1 MTAMTPAVELAP
13 SIRAALASVR
23 RRIRVYVWL
32 EGLSLAVL
40 WLGGAFWFSL
50 ALDYFPVLVWA
61 SEMPRAAR
69 GVLLAAIV
77 IGGLYVLNK
86 HLFSRAF
93 VPLAD
98 RSLAVLL
105 ERRYG
110 EFHDSLVTSVEL
122 ADGHHDT
129 STYSLEMLQHTREDA
144 NIHAHRVRTAEV
156 FNYRPLML
164 KIVLALGMVAS
175 LAGFY
180 AGNTPAFEIARD
192 RLLLL
197 QDIPWPR
204 SAEIEVVSLEL
215 QRAAASEETAAETQV
230 LDWGESRELKVAR
243 GASALLRVRAS
254 AEKRLPDTCRILYRT
269 GDGDRGE
276 APMKKIGRVKDGY
289 QYYSFDGKPFKGMLA
304 DLSFDV
310 MGYDHRVRGFKI
322 EVVDAPVIVQTEL
335 ACEFPE
341 YMVDKQ
347 LSQWLPRTENLTPAT
362 QLPIGTRITISCR
375 ANKDLQSIEVRD
387 LETGEVLSTPE
398 AVSSSSPDGF
408 TLPTIILSRNLMLG
422 ISLLDADGVM
432 SDRPQRIFVA
442 AIKDEV
448 PRVAATLSGISSM
461 VTPDVTIPVVG
472 KIEDDFTEPQSCQS
486 WFDLQVNDAPPARF
500 PFTVP
505 ADGKIERQLDFRELR
520 SAGRQT
526 LKPQDKFTLVVVGQ
540 DKHNL
545 AGGANTGYGD
555 RWELLV
561 VTPDELLTSLE
572 ARELG
577 LRRRYEQIIS
587 EMTETRDELLR
598 AAAESKR
605 SPPAA
610 SNDDAADAKAGEPAD
625 TVETEDGISVSLR
638 LLIAQRAIQQSQKS
652 AQEVRGVSASFA
664 DIRQELIN
672 NRVDT
677 AERKERLKEQ
687 IADPLAKIV
696 DERFPELDRRLEL
709 MAADVDDAAAAQL
722 AVDEAN
728 TLLLALDAVLQRML
742 DLETYNELVDLV
754 RSLIEEQ
761 EQVLG
766 ETKKKQ
772 AADLFK

>member
-77 IGGLYVLNK
+77 IGGLYILNK
-86 HLFSRAF
+86 YLFSRAF

-110 EFHDSLVTSVEL
+110 EFHDSLVTAVEL

-129 STYSLEMLQHTREDA
+129 STYSREMLQHTREDA
-144 NIHAHRVRTAEV
+144 DIHAHRVRTAEV
-156 FNYRPLML
+156 FNYRPLIL
-164 KIVLALGMVAS
+164 KVLLALGMVAS

-197 QDIPWPR
+197 HDIPWPR

-254 AEKRLPDTCRILYRT
+254 AKKLLPGTCRILYRT

-289 QYYSFDGKPFKGMLA
+289 QYYTFDGKPFKGMLA

-310 MGYDHRVRGFKI
+310 MGYDHRVRGYKI

-341 YMVDKQ
+341 YMVDEK

-362 QLPIGTRITISCR
+362 QLPIGTQVTIACR

-387 LETGEVLSTPE
+387 LETGEVLSTPG
-398 AVSSSSPDGF
+398 AVTSNSPDRV
-408 TLPTIILSRNLMLG
+408 TLPTITLTRNLTLG
-422 ISLLDADGVM
+422 ITLLDTDGVM

-472 KIEDDFTEPQSCQS
+472 KIEDDYGLAQS
-486 WFDLQVNDAPPARF
+486 WFDLQVNDAQPARF
-500 PFTVP
+500 PFALP
-505 ADGKIERQLDFRELR
+505 ADGKIEQQLDFRELR
-520 SAGRQT
+520 SAGQQT

-605 SPPAA
+605 SPPASSA
-610 SNDDAADAKAGEPAD
+610 DDAPDAAEGEPAD
-625 TVETEDGISVSLR
+625 TVKTEDGISVSLR

-696 DERFPELDRRLEL
+696 DERFPELDRRLER
-709 MAADVDDAAAAQL
+709 MAADVDDAAAVQL